1 MVTQWIER
9 ILVRD
14 LEAMKRE
21 IVAFPT
27 DQAVWAIPPG
37 IANSAGTLALH
48 VAGNLRHFVGG
59 VLGGSGYLRDRA
71 HEFAARHLPREV
83 LLGELE
89 AAGAA
94 VRTALVSGRPIDL
107 AAEFPEPVGGF
118 RVTTGDF
125 LIHLATHLA
134 FHLGQVGYLRR
145 IVADSPTSVG
155 GVGIPGLASAVKVP
169 PTSAERFLR

>member
-1 MVTQWIER
+1 MVTRWIER

-21 IVAFPT
+21 IAAFPT
-27 DQAVWAIPPG
+27 EQSVWTTPPG

-59 VLGGSGYLRDRA
+59 RLGGSDYLRDRA
-71 HEFAARHLPREV
+71 HEFAARHLPRAV
-83 LLGELE
+83 LLGELD
-89 AAGAA
+89 AAAAA
-94 VRTALVSGRPIDL
+94 VTTALGSGSPIDL
-107 AAEFPEPVGGF
+107 TAAFGEPVGGC

-145 IVADSPTSVG
+145 IVAESTTSVCS
-155 GVGIPGLASAVKVP
+155 VSIPELASAVKLP
-169 PTSAERFLR
+169 PTSA